1 MQNKKE
7 KRKRYKC
14 KKVAP
19 FLIRYRKKGGK
30 STSQKFGLM
39 SRVGYRG
46 RHTSWCRPKNRLK
59 TNRND
64 FENSCPFILCTIDK
78 LLCHTQDKKRA
89 RIEKL
94 FLSFFTLKSQLAIKI
109 FLVQTPPKI
118 VHAQYC
124 SKSLK
129 KGQKQECMCNYLPV
143 FWKNFFSIRRHQGSF
158 FYKPLRKILRSL
170 QKFILFFKIK
180 KLKARWMC
188 VPPFKI
194 AFYHL
199 GAMVHIETNCYNTS
213 RFFSRKFMCVHELYI
228 FFNQKILHFKK
239 THTHKL

>member
-19 FLIRYRKKGGK
+19 FLIRYPKKGGK

-129 KGQKQECMCNYLPV
+129 KGQKQECMCNYLPM
-143 FWKNFFSIRRHQGSF
+143 FWKFFFNPQTSGIL

-170 QKFILFFKIK
+170 QKFILFFQNKKIK
-180 KLKARWMC
+180 GTMNVC
-188 VPPFKI
+188 SPI
-194 AFYHL
+194 
-199 GAMVHIETNCYNTS
+199 
-213 RFFSRKFMCVHELYI
+213 
-228 FFNQKILHFKK
+228 
-239 THTHKL
+239 

>member
-1 MQNKKE
+1 MTRADAKE
-7 KRKRYKC
+7 KRKRKRKRYKC

-19 FLIRYRKKGGK
+19 FLIRYWKKGGK

-46 RHTSWCRPKNRLK
+46 RHTSWCRPKNRVK

-129 KGQKQECMCNYLPV
+129 KGQKQECMCNYLPM
-143 FWKNFFSIRRHQGSF
+143 FWKFFLQSADIRDPFFTNHWEKYCDPSKNLFFFS
-158 FYKPLRKILRSL
+158 KK
-170 QKFILFFKIK
+170 KKIK
-180 KLKARWMC
+180 GTMNVC
-188 VPPFKI
+188 SPI
-194 AFYHL
+194 
-199 GAMVHIETNCYNTS
+199 
-213 RFFSRKFMCVHELYI
+213 
-228 FFNQKILHFKK
+228 
-239 THTHKL
+239 